1 MAREK
6 GGFAMSQNDQPEH
19 PRLYR
24 ITIVRPSSDPKTPNL
39 KVQAAEEL
47 FLFRDED
54 LQVSSPETAREK
66 IEKLREKL
74 LPGWEVRITEVPFVV
89 TGGTPAIVGICPRAS
104 CPNSG
109 NPELNRYFCRK
120 CGESMAALKM
130 IATEK

>member
-1 MAREK
+1 MD
-6 GGFAMSQNDQPEH
+6 QNDQPEY

-24 ITIVRPSSDPKTPNL
+24 VTIVRPSPDPKTPNL

-54 LQVSSPETAREK
+54 TKVSSMETARQK

-74 LPGWEVRITEVPFVV
+74 LPGWEVRVVEELFVV

-104 CPNSG
+104 CPNFG
-109 NPELNRYFCRK
+109 NPTQNRFFCRK
-120 CGESMAALKM
+120 CGEPMSLKM

>member
-24 ITIVRPSSDPKTPNL
+24 VTIVRPSSDPKTPNL

-54 LQVSSPETAREK
+54 LQVSSPETARKK

-74 LPGWEVRITEVPFVV
+74 LPGWEVRIDEMTFVV
-89 TGGTPAIVGICPRAS
+89 TGGPPAIVGICPRAT

-109 NPELNRYFCRK
+109 KLIQGRFFCPK
-120 CGESMAALKM
+120 CGEPMPLKM